1 MKSTTQNAHRIHW
14 KFSEK
19 SAEAAREKSAPR
31 MLLNAEKC
39 SQIHEWSKPGRRW
52 IYKPL
57 EGAVTETANCCCK
70 KNQFS
75 KDLQWRQR
83 VLEGS
88 LCCQEGESWGRDKR
102 GNQSERER
110 ENQSER
116 GRGLYYM
123 HCFVVCMH
131 FISSLYS
138 PLQLFS
144 LILTR
149 WTVSPLL
156 SSPLPCQLSH
166 ERPTACHCRWAH
178 ALRAVKSF
186 LPLIK
191 GRSAVMQLVKQY

>member
-19 SAEAAREKSAPR
+19 SAEAAREKSPPR

-52 IYKPL
+52 IYRPL

-70 KNQFS
+70 KKSVF
-75 KDLQWRQR
+75 QR
-83 VLEGS
+83 FTVEAEGFR
-88 LCCQEGESWGRDKR
+88 GEPMLPGRGKLGTGQKR
-102 GNQSERER
+102 ESIRER
-110 ENQSER
+110 E
-116 GRGLYYM
+116 GAVL
-123 HCFVVCMH
+123 HALLCCLHALH
-131 FISSLYS
+131 FITLLNSATLLSHINSLDCLS
-138 PLQLFS
+138 
-144 LILTR
+144 
-149 WTVSPLL
+149 SPLL